1 MRTGGG
7 EGRMTEERK
16 ANICTCTGMRMALM
30 VEMRKCIKKRANS
43 SNEDVD
49 KDEHMDWNED
59 G

>member
-1 MRTGGG
+1 
-7 EGRMTEERK
+7 MTEERK